1 MRDLVKKVSN
11 PITRSYS
18 ILSLNT
24 KLAFWYQLAEM
35 MNEGT
40 VVPVPAN
47 YKMTC
52 EANIVLTALQ
62 RLDFSQQIT
71 VLRNAVV
78 DMGVDPLA

>member
-1 MRDLVKKVSN
+1 M
-11 PITRSYS
+11 I
-18 ILSLNT
+18 
-24 KLAFWYQLAEM
+24 
-35 MNEGT
+35 NEET

-47 YKMTC
+47 YKMTR

-78 DMGVDPLA
+78 DMGVASLA